1 MTRGESCIPNG
12 ENVAAVVVVVVAAAA
27 VAVAEAGGVAV
38 AGNARHGH

>member
-12 ENVAAVVVVVVAAAA
+12 ENVAAVVVVVAAAA